1 MERIESER
9 LYLRPFGHGDAEAV
23 WAYRSLAEVA
33 RYQYWEPYTPEDA
46 RSFIERYAGQVPGED
61 QTWTG
66 LAVVLKATGT
76 VIGDC
81 AFYLDG
87 DRAEIGC
94 NFSPAYQRRG
104 LAREALQ
111 TLVAYCAEVYKVA
124 LIRGITDSRN
134 LSSIRLQ
141 ESLGMVRDRTF
152 ENRIQCKVGNL
163 HRIAVRGRLPRYF
176 FSGTNNHLSN
186 WNRISSEATT
196 SRKCP

>member
-33 RYQYWEPYTPEDA
+33 LYQYWEPYTPEDA

-94 NFSPAYQRRG
+94 NISPAYQRRG

-152 ENRIQCKVGNL
+152 ENRIQCKGETCTEY
-163 HRIAVRGRLPRYF
+163 RFEGDCRAI
-176 FSGTNNHLSN
+176 FSPE
-186 WNRISSEATT
+186 RTT
-196 SRKCP
+196 I

>member
-94 NFSPAYQRRG
+94 NISPAYHAGAGARGVADARR
-104 LAREALQ
+104 LL
-111 TLVAYCAEVYKVA
+111 C
-124 LIRGITDSRN
+124 RG
-134 LSSIRLQ
+134 
-141 ESLGMVRDRTF
+141 V
-152 ENRIQCKVGNL
+152 
-163 HRIAVRGRLPRYF
+163 
-176 FSGTNNHLSN
+176 
-186 WNRISSEATT
+186 
-196 SRKCP
+196 

>member
-66 LAVVLKATGT
+66 LA
-76 VIGDC
+76 
-81 AFYLDG
+81 
-87 DRAEIGC
+87 
-94 NFSPAYQRRG
+94 
-104 LAREALQ
+104 REALQ

-152 ENRIQCKVGNL
+152 ENRIQCKGETCTEY
-163 HRIAVRGRLPRYF
+163 RFEGDCRAI
-176 FSGTNNHLSN
+176 FSPE
-186 WNRISSEATT
+186 RTT
-196 SRKCP
+196 I

>member
-33 RYQYWEPYTPEDA
+33 RYQYWEPYMPEDA
-46 RSFIERYAGQVPGED
+46 RSFIERYAGQVPGAN
-61 QTWTG
+61 QTWT
-66 LAVVLKATGT
+66 
-76 VIGDC
+76 
-81 AFYLDG
+81 
-87 DRAEIGC
+87 
-94 NFSPAYQRRG
+94 G

-141 ESLGMVRDRTF
+141 ESLGMVRDRTV
-152 ENRIQCKVGNL
+152 ENRIQCKGETCTEY
-163 HRIAVRGRLPRYF
+163 RFEGDCRAI
-176 FSGTNNHLSN
+176 FSPE
-186 WNRISSEATT
+186 RTT
-196 SRKCP
+196 I

>member
-1 MERIESER
+1 MG
-9 LYLRPFGHGDAEAV
+9 LPLVGGGCALPVLGT
-23 WAYRSLAEVA
+23 L
-33 RYQYWEPYTPEDA
+33 
-46 RSFIERYAGQVPGED
+46 YAGGCPQFYRTVCRAGAGRESD
-61 QTWTG
+61 VDG
-66 LAVVLKATGT
+66 AGVVLKATGA

-94 NFSPAYQRRG
+94 NISPAYQRRG

-152 ENRIQCKVGNL
+152 ENRIQCKGETCTEY
-163 HRIAVRGRLPRYF
+163 RFEGDCRAI
-176 FSGTNNHLSN
+176 FSPE
-186 WNRISSEATT
+186 RTT
-196 SRKCP
+196 I

>member
-1 MERIESER
+1 MQKRYGLTVRWRR
-9 LYLRPFGHGDAEAV
+9 LRATSTGNPIRRRMPAV
-23 WAYRSLAEVA
+23 LSN
-33 RYQYWEPYTPEDA
+33 
-46 RSFIERYAGQVPGED
+46 GMPGRCREN

-66 LAVVLKATGT
+66 LAVVLKATGA

-94 NFSPAYQRRG
+94 NISPAYQRRG

-134 LSSIRLQ
+134 FSSIRLQ
-141 ESLGMVRDRTF
+141 ESLGMVRDRTV
-152 ENRIQCKVGNL
+152 ENRIQCKGETCTEY
-163 HRIAVRGRLPRYF
+163 RFEGDCRAI
-176 FSGTNNHLSN
+176 FSPE
-186 WNRISSEATT
+186 RTT
-196 SRKCP
+196 I

>member
-46 RSFIERYAGQVPGED
+46 RSFIERYAGQVPGEN

-94 NFSPAYQRRG
+94 NISPAYQRRG

-152 ENRIQCKVGNL
+152 ENRIQCKGETCTEY
-163 HRIAVRGRLPRYF
+163 RFKGDCRAI
-176 FSGTNNHLSN
+176 FSPE
-186 WNRISSEATT
+186 RTT
-196 SRKCP
+196 I

>member
-94 NFSPAYQRRG
+94 NISPAYQRRG

-124 LIRGITDSRN
+124 LIRGITDSRATSLRSGCRSLWEWCGTG
-134 LSSIRLQ
+134 LSKTGSNARGETCTEYRFEGDCRAIFSP
-141 ESLGMVRDRTF
+141 ERTT
-152 ENRIQCKVGNL
+152 I
-163 HRIAVRGRLPRYF
+163 
-176 FSGTNNHLSN
+176 
-186 WNRISSEATT
+186 
-196 SRKCP
+196 

>member
-94 NFSPAYQRRG
+94 NISPAYQRRG

-124 LIRGITDSRN
+124 LIRGITDSRK

-152 ENRIQCKVGNL
+152 ENRIQCKGGNL
-163 HRIAVRGRLPRYF
+163 HRISVRGRLPRYF

>member
-46 RSFIERYAGQVPGED
+46 RSFIERYAGQVPGEN

-87 DRAEIGC
+87 DRAEVGC
-94 NFSPAYQRRG
+94 NISPAYQRRG

-124 LIRGITDSRN
+124 LIRGITDLFDPVAGVSGNGAGPDFRKPDPM
-134 LSSIRLQ
+134 Q
-141 ESLGMVRDRTF
+141 G
-152 ENRIQCKVGNL
+152 GNL
-163 HRIAVRGRLPRYF
+163 HRISVRGRLPRYF